1 MTALPAAALS
11 NGFFDLPSEMV
22 AGASREAVVL
32 VDARQCIVAI
42 NAAAAR
48 MFGHAQPDLLGRPLS
63 CLIPD
68 GLRDVHDQHVQH
80 FTAAQQAERAPLH
93 GEALQ
98 GLRADGQVFPVEVV
112 VSRLELV
119 LDGQRHTCFM
129 AMMCDLS
136 TQHGLRSEVAMLS
149 ERVRT
154 VLDLTPVAIWIVDDE
169 QLVYANRAA
178 VHLFGVSDRAQ
189 LIGRSI
195 YTLLHAS
202 GHVPL
207 RSHLQSARPVKSAT
221 PAVVSGTLLRP
232 DGQTREVDIATSALP
247 DHGQTVLQ
255 MVIIDVTESQRQA
268 REQSLHRVELRRL
281 AASVVEAREEER
293 RRIARELHDELGQ
306 RLTAMKME
314 LFGLRAETPGPGGN
328 GRITSM
334 LEMVDSTVAALRRIA
349 ADLRPL
355 MLDDLGLNAAIEW
368 LARDAA
374 RRMDMEVTVQLGTED
389 PPLGPGADIALYRM
403 VQEALTNVA
412 RHANA
417 TDIRIE
423 LRQSADELVLT
434 VRDNGHGFPDRS
446 MRQDGRYGL
455 LGMRERA
462 IMLGGRLDLD
472 NPPGGGAR
480 ITVHL
485 PLKQTG
491 SQGQIRNQT
500 RKKETP

>member
-1 MTALPAAALS
+1 MTALPAAAPS
-11 NGFFDLPSEMV
+11 TGFFDLPLEMV
-22 AGASREAVVL
+22 AGASRDAVVL
-32 VDARQCIVAI
+32 VDAQQHIIAI
-42 NAAAAR
+42 NAAAAQ
-48 MFGHAQPDLLGRPLS
+48 MFGYAPPDMLGRPLS
-63 CLIPD
+63 CLIPE
-68 GLRDVHDQHVQH
+68 GRRAAHDQHVLN
-80 FTAAQQAERAPLH
+80 FAATQQAERGPMH
-93 GEALQ
+93 GVSMQ
-98 GLRADGQVFPVEVV
+98 GLRANGQTFPVEMSI
-112 VSRLELV
+112 SRLDLL
-119 LDGQRHTCFM
+119 LDGQGRTCFM

-136 TQHGLRSEVAMLS
+136 AQHGLRSEVAMLS

-169 QLVYANRAA
+169 QVVYANRAA
-178 VHLFGVSDRAQ
+178 IHLFGVSDRTQ

-207 RSHLQSARPVKSAT
+207 RTHLRSASPVKNAL
-221 PAVVSGTLLRP
+221 PAIVSGTLLRP

-268 REQSLHRVELRRL
+268 REQSMHRVELRRL

-314 LFGLRAETPGPGGN
+314 LSSLRKEVA
-328 GRITSM
+328 GREEAGRHIASM

-374 RRMDMEVTVQLGTED
+374 RRLDMEVTVHLGTDD
-389 PPLGPGADIALYRM
+389 PPLAPGADIALYRM

-417 TDIRIE
+417 TDVRIE
-423 LRQSADELVLT
+423 LRQNVDELVLT
-434 VRDNGHGFPDRS
+434 VRDNGQGFPDRS

-455 LGMRERA
+455 LGIRERA

-485 PLKQTG
+485 PLRRA
-491 SQGQIRNQT
+491 SGQ
-500 RKKETP
+500 KKEAP

>member
-1 MTALPAAALS
+1 MPALQATAPS
-11 NGFFDLPSEMV
+11 TGFFDLPSGMV
-22 AGASREAVVL
+22 AGASRDAVVL
-32 VDARQCIVAI
+32 VDAHQHIVAI
-42 NAAAAR
+42 NAAAAQ
-48 MFGHAQPDLLGRPLS
+48 MFGYAQPDVLGHPLS
-63 CLIPD
+63 GLIPA
-68 GLRDVHDQHVQH
+68 GLREAHEQHVLD
-80 FTAAQQAERAPLH
+80 FAASQQVERGPMH
-93 GEALQ
+93 GVSMQ
-98 GLRADGQVFPVEVV
+98 GLRANGETFPLEMSI
-112 VSRLELV
+112 SRLDLL
-119 LDGQRHTCFM
+119 LDGQSRTCFM

-136 TQHGLRSEVAMLS
+136 VKHSLRNEATMLS

-169 QLVYANRAA
+169 QVVYANRAA
-178 VHLFGVSDRAQ
+178 LHLFGVADREHLVGQ
-189 LIGRSI
+189 SI
-195 YTLLHAS
+195 YTLLQAS

-207 RSHLQSARPVKSAT
+207 RTHLHAITAVRNAP
-221 PAVVSGTLLRP
+221 PAIVSGTLLRP

-268 REQSLHRVELRRL
+268 REQSMHRVELRRL

-314 LFGLRAETPGPGGN
+314 LFGLRKEIA
-328 GRITSM
+328 GREEAGRHIASM

-374 RRMDMEVTVQLGTED
+374 RRLGMEVTVQLGTDD
-389 PPLGPGADIALYRM
+389 PPLAPGADIALYRM

-417 TDIRIE
+417 TDVRIE
-423 LRQSADELVLT
+423 LRQNAEELVLT
-434 VRDNGHGFPDRS
+434 VRDNGQGFPDRS
-446 MRQDGRYGL
+446 RRQDGRYGL
-455 LGMRERA
+455 LGIRERA

-485 PLKQTG
+485 PLRRASSQT
-491 SQGQIRNQT
+491 
-500 RKKETP
+500 KETP

>member
-1 MTALPAAALS
+1 VGL
-11 NGFFDLPSEMV
+11 V
-22 AGASREAVVL
+22 AGASRDAVVL
-32 VDARQCIVAI
+32 VDAQQHILAL

-48 MFGHAQPDLLGRPLS
+48 MFGHAKQDLLGRPLS
-63 CLIPD
+63 HLIPD
-68 GLRDVHDQHVQH
+68 GVRAVHDQHVQH
-80 FTAAQQAERAPLH
+80 FAAGQPSERAPLH
-93 GEALQ
+93 GESLQ
-98 GLRADGQVFPVEVV
+98 GLRADGRTFPIEVS
-112 VSRLELV
+112 VSRLELM
-119 LDGQRHTCFM
+119 LDGQSRSCYM

-136 TQHGLRSEVAMLS
+136 AKDGLRSEVTQLS

-154 VLDLTPVAIWIVDDE
+154 VLDLMPVAIWIVDAE
-169 QLVYANRAA
+169 RVVYVNCAA
-178 VHLFGVSDRAQ
+178 VRLFGAKDRAS

-195 YTLLHAS
+195 HTLLHTR
-202 GHVPL
+202 GPVPL
-207 RSHLQSARPVKSAT
+207 RSHLHAAQAPSDIE
-221 PAVVSGTLLRP
+221 PAIVSGTLLRD
-232 DGQTREVDIATSALP
+232 DGQTREVGIATSALP
-247 DHGQTVLQ
+247 DHGQTVRQ

-268 REQSLHRVELRRL
+268 REQSLHRIELRRL

-306 RLTAMKME
+306 HLTAMKME
-314 LFGLRAETPGPGGN
+314 LSSLRAEVPGHAGD
-328 GRITSM
+328 GRITGM

-374 RRMDMEVTVQLGTED
+374 RRMDMEVTVQLGTDD

-417 TDIRIE
+417 TDVRIA

-434 VRDNGHGFPDRS
+434 VQDNGLGFPDRS
-446 MRQDGRYGL
+446 MRQEGRYGL
-455 LGMRERA
+455 LGLRERA

-485 PLKQTG
+485 PLRRIG
-491 SQGQIRNQT
+491 SQ
-500 RKKETP
+500 KKDRP